1 MTSVDSEELIKED
14 PGCKEL
20 LLEAMR
26 YHLLPE
32 QRASL
37 ASDRT
42 QERKPDGMRPY
53 IFAIGVNPLGCI
65 ACFFTIR
72 LLTLMSSMNH

>member
-1 MTSVDSEELIKED
+1 MTSVDSEELIKGD

-32 QRASL
+32 QVHMQIYL
-37 ASDRT
+37 HT
-42 QERKPDGMRPY
+42 
-53 IFAIGVNPLGCI
+53 
-65 ACFFTIR
+65 
-72 LLTLMSSMNH
+72 

>member
-1 MTSVDSEELIKED
+1 MPLLSRSFLMASVDSEDIIRED

-37 ASDRT
+37 TSDRT
-42 QERKPDGMRPY
+42 QERRPDGMRPY
-53 IFAIGVNPLGCI
+53 IFAIGG
-65 ACFFTIR
+65 
-72 LLTLMSSMNH
+72 